1 MKQNVSGVDAACKKA
16 ALRWKAGEQ
25 LRRKLLGAGADPE
38 SPEVRKYLDRLA
50 TALREEK
57 P

>member
-25 LRRKLLGAGADPE
+25 LRKRLLQEGANEKD
-38 SPEVRKYLDRLA
+38 VRKYLDRLA
-50 TALREEK
+50 TALWED
-57 P
+57 